1 MIDTTSI
8 YTHIMAQMPGQNL
21 TPQAPGDFGAKVAR
35 GLNFGMY
42 VGIVIAIAGVI
53 AIGAAMVISRR
64 EGTSEEA
71 TGNALRVGIGCLI
84 IGSAGTLVAAFV

>member
-1 MIDTTSI
+1 
-8 YTHIMAQMPGQNL
+8 
-21 TPQAPGDFGAKVAR
+21 
-35 GLNFGMY
+35 MY